1 MFSTRIA
8 PVLGL
13 ICNYM
18 FDTMTDIPLF
28 RDLKPEQQKLI
39 EPLFEAYACPPETVI
54 FEYGDE
60 ATHLYLILRGKVA
73 IQYKPYDGPSM
84 TVTQLGEGDVFGWS
98 AVTGSKYYTCGI
110 VAREDVEA
118 IRIRGTD
125 LRQFCIAHPETGTIL
140 LDKLAQVVSPR
151 WKNAHVEVKSILK
164 QNMGASDCMKGKSEM
179 VSPVHSE
186 EQQIRGLIDQI
197 SAYVEQF
204 HGGSVEFVSLSDNI
218 LKVRLGGACIGCP
231 LSPTTLHGW
240 VAGTVHQFFPNIKVE
255 AVE

>member
-1 MFSTRIA
+1 
-8 PVLGL
+8 
-13 ICNYM
+13 M
-18 FDTMTDIPLF
+18 FDMMTEIPLF
-28 RDLKPEQQKLI
+28 RDLTPEQQKLI
-39 EPLFEAYACPPETVI
+39 EPLFDAYTCPAETVI

-60 ATHLYLILRGKVA
+60 ATYLYVLLRGKVA
-73 IQYKPYDGPSM
+73 IQYKPYDGPPI

-110 VAREDVEA
+110 VAREYVEA
-118 IRIRGTD
+118 IRIRRTD
-125 LRQFCIAHPETGTIL
+125 LIQFCIAHPETGMIL
-140 LDKLAQVVSPR
+140 LDKFAQVVSPR
-151 WKNAHVEVKSILK
+151 RKNAHVDIKSIFE
-164 QNMGASDCMKGKSEM
+164 QSMGASDGMKGESEM

-186 EQQIRGLIDQI
+186 DQQIRGLIDQI

-240 VAGTVHQFFPNIKVE
+240 VAGTVHQFFPNIQVE